1 MSAEPS
7 PDGVRIS
14 PFRRWYRARV
24 SDDKPRSLARRG
36 DIPNE
41 SSHREITSCP
51 ATVFVRI
58 KQLNLGEERSIQ
70 TVDDRKRNISLRIS
84 VLARILRNNFDRQ
97 VSALNVTRSQWA
109 MIAVVAHQ
117 PGATQRMVADALEMS
132 EASAGRLVDRLCTE
146 GLLERRARDDDR
158 RARAVYLTDAAR
170 PLLDRLSIIA
180 EQNED
185 RLFRDFSDTELNTL
199 RTLLDKLYCN
209 TVKG

>member
-1 MSAEPS
+1 
-7 PDGVRIS
+7 
-14 PFRRWYRARV
+14 
-24 SDDKPRSLARRG
+24 
-36 DIPNE
+36 
-41 SSHREITSCP
+41 
-51 ATVFVRI
+51 
-58 KQLNLGEERSIQ
+58 
-70 TVDDRKRNISLRIS
+70 VDDRKRNISLRIS

-117 PGATQRMVADALEMS
+117 PGATQRMIADSLEMS

-180 EQNED
+180 GQNED
-185 RLFRDFSDTELNTL
+185 RLFRNFSEGELDTL
-199 RTLLDKLYCN
+199 RSLLDKLYCN
-209 TVKG
+209 IIKS